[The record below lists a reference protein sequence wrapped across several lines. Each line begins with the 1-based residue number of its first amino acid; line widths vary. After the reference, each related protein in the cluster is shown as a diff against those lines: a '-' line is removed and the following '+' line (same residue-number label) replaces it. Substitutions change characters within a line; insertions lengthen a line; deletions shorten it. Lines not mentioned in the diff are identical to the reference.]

1 MKKFLAIAF
10 AALLSVSCLTSCTK
24 KDVNNDDKANTN
36 QVENVVE
43 NNEENAQQ
51 PENQEAEAQKFVL
64 GFDASFPPYGYTDP
78 ETGDYIGFD
87 LDLAAEV
94 CKRNN
99 WELVLQ
105 PIDWDAKDAELD
117 SGNINCIWNGFTIN
131 GREDLYEWTDAY
143 VDNSQVFVV
152 KKESGIADYAG
163 LAGKV
168 VAVQKDSSAEA
179 ALNEE
184 DKADLLSSFAQVVTC
199 AEYATAF
206 MDLEAG
212 AVEAIAM
219 DVGVAKFQIAGK
231 EDTFAILDE
240 VLAAEQYGIGFKK
253 GNTELRDAVQA
264 TLIEM
269 VNDGTFAAISEKW
282 FGYDVGV
289 IGK

>member
-1 MKKFLAIAF
+1 MKKFLAILF
-10 AALLSVSCLTSCTK
+10 AVLMAVSCLTGCTK
-24 KDVNNDDKANTN
+24 DEPKNNDVADNGE
-36 QVENVVE
+36 VENQQVE
-43 NNEENAQQ
+43 NNEQA
-51 PENQEAEAQKFVL
+51 AEKFVL

-152 KKESGIADYAG
+152 KKEAGIAAYAD

-179 ALNEE
+179 ALNDES
-184 DKADLLSSFAQVVTC
+184 KAELKASFAQVVTC

-212 AVEAIAM
+212 AVDAIAM
-219 DVGVAKFQIAGK
+219 DIGVANFQIAGK
-231 EDTFAILDE
+231 EDTFIILDE
-240 VLAAEQYGIGFKK
+240 VLAAEQYGVGFKK
-253 GNTELRDAVQA
+253 GNTALRDTVQA

-269 VNDGTFAAISEKW
+269 VNDGTFATISAKW
-282 FGYDVGV
+282 FDGRDVGV

>member
-1 MKKFLAIAF
+1 MKRFLALVF
-10 AALLSVSCLTSCTK
+10 AALMIVGCFAGCTK
-24 KDVNNDDKANTN
+24 
-36 QVENVVE
+36 
-43 NNEENAQQ
+43 EEKT
-51 PENQEAEAQKFVL
+51 ETEKFVL
-64 GFDASFPPYGYTDP
+64 GFDASFPPYGYKDA
-78 ETGDYIGFD
+78 ETGEYVGFD
-87 LDLAAEV
+87 IDLAKEV
-94 CKRNN
+94 CARNN

-131 GREDLYEWTDAY
+131 GREELYTWTDAY

-152 KKESGIADYAG
+152 KTAANINTYAD
-163 LAGKV
+163 LADKV

-179 ALNEE
+179 AINEE
-184 DKADLLSSFAQVVTC
+184 EKAELKASFKEVVPC
-199 AEYATAF
+199 AEYNTAF

-212 AVEAIAM
+212 AVDAIAM
-219 DVGVAKFQIAGK
+219 DIGVAKFQIAGK
-231 EDTFAILDE
+231 EDTFKILDE

-264 TLIEM
+264 TLVEM
-269 VNDGTFAAISEKW
+269 VNDGTFAKISNDW